1 MSRLIPLWILL
12 LASCSRQQEARVE
25 HRTSALVDEQLAE
38 VALPE
43 GVLEV
48 FAVEGVRTNAAVD
61 REDLD
66 QDGFGPDADP
76 DDENPFAFPG
86 ADEIRCNDVDE
97 DGDGTDLCPPDA
109 DRDGFAVDLDC
120 DDLDATRN
128 PWVPEEA
135 GDGIDQNCDGRDWRD
150 RDGDGVDDAFDLD
163 PKDPTRTTPAAEIEP
178 EPLH

>member
-1 MSRLIPLWILL
+1 MSRLIALTILL
-12 LASCSRQQEARVE
+12 LASCSRQPDGRVE
-25 HRTSALVDEQLAE
+25 ARTSALEDDELAE
-38 VALPE
+38 VALPD

-48 FAVEGVRTNAAVD
+48 FPVEGVRVSAGVD
-61 REDLD
+61 REDED
-66 QDGFGPDADP
+66 QDGFGPDSDP
-76 DDENPFAFPG
+76 DDANPFAYPG

-97 DGDGTDLCPPDA
+97 DGDCTDLCPTDA
-109 DRDGFAVDLDC
+109 DGDGFAVDLDC

-163 PKDPTRTTPAAEIEP
+163 PDDPSRTTPAAEIEP
-178 EPLH
+178 EPLN